1 MVHVKKQSVD
11 TQASVP
17 LSAEINR
24 ARLFI
29 NGIVQGVGFRPY
41 VYRYALQNSLTGTV
55 LNDSQGVTIEL
66 QGLEAQL
73 QSFIDQ
79 LKNSPP
85 PLARIDQF
93 EQYAIPV
100 ITGCS
105 EFKIIESKQ
114 QSQAVVIVPTD
125 KSSCAEC
132 NNDVLDPMNRHYQY
146 PFTNC
151 TNCGPRYTLIN
162 ALPYDR
168 KQTSMGQF
176 SMCDACRASYQ
187 DPLDRRYHAQ
197 PVSCPD
203 CGPRLSL
210 TTPTGQ
216 VLADREQA
224 LSQCIERL
232 EAGEVLAIKGLGGF
246 HLVCDA
252 TNTEAIARLRARK
265 HRPAKPFA
273 VMVPSIE
280 MAKTLVTG
288 CEEEW
293 QLLASQERPITL
305 MNKRQD
311 IHQHLSELVAP
322 DIDKL
327 GLFLPYTPLHQL
339 LLTQLNRPIVAT
351 SANRSGEPIITSG
364 VEIQR
369 QLSDVVDA
377 ILDHN
382 RDIVNACDDS
392 VVQVVAKQTQ
402 VMRLA
407 RGYAPLSLPLQQTLP
422 TTVLAVGAQQK
433 NSIAFGFNRSLFI
446 SPHIGDLF
454 SLEAENYFESTL
466 DTFTRLYQ
474 LSPQILV
481 HDKHPDYAPTRWCQ
495 RTQQSDNT
503 TALLSVQH
511 HFAHV
516 LSVMAVNNCTAPV
529 LGFSFDGT
537 GLGDDGNL
545 WGSEAMIV
553 SPDGYESLAQLSSFK
568 LIGGEQA
575 IKDPRR
581 ILLALLLMQY
591 DLEQIKAMK
600 LPALENLPQL
610 QLSNLTKLWQSPA
623 HGVHTSS
630 AGRLFDA
637 VAAALGLIET
647 TQFEGQAGMLI
658 ETAADR
664 LRSQAECF
672 TLTLVNEQWQ
682 VSELMAQIVKAII
695 KQPLTE
701 QRVSQIAAGF
711 LQALGLAIT
720 QLTQMHPQYPIVLCG
735 GVFQN
740 RYLNEYCQSQLSKHN
755 RSVLSPGLVPINDG
769 GISLGQLWYAI
780 CHSNK

>member
-1 MVHVKKQSVD
+1 MVHDKKQSVD
-11 TQASVP
+11 AQTSVP
-17 LSAEINR
+17 VNAEINR

-41 VYRYALQNSLTGTV
+41 VYRYALQNHLTGTV

-66 QGLEAQL
+66 QGQAGQL
-73 QSFIDQ
+73 QSFIAQ

-93 EQYAIPV
+93 KQDSIPV
-100 ITGCS
+100 VSGCS

-125 KSSCAEC
+125 KSSCDAC
-132 NNDVLDPMNRHYQY
+132 NNDVLDPNNRHYQY

-168 KQTSMGQF
+168 KQTSMGRF

-203 CGPRLSL
+203 CGPVL
-210 TTPTGQ
+210 TLTSPTGQ
-216 VLADREQA
+216 NIAHKAQA
-224 LSQCIERL
+224 LTQCIERL
-232 EAGEVLAIKGLGGF
+232 LAGEVLAIKGLGGF

-252 TNTEAIARLRARK
+252 TNTKAVARLRTRK
-265 HRPAKPFA
+265 QRPAKPFA
-273 VMVPSIE
+273 VMVPNIE
-280 MAKTLVTG
+280 MAKSLVTG
-288 CEEEW
+288 CDEEW
-293 QLLASQERPITL
+293 QLLESQERPITL
-305 MNKRQD
+305 MNKRQELT
-311 IHQHLSELVAP
+311 HHLSELIAP
-322 DIDKL
+322 GIDKL

-339 LLTQLNRPIVAT
+339 LLSQLNRPIVAT
-351 SANRSGEPIITSG
+351 SANRSGEPIITCG
-364 VEIQR
+364 EEIQR
-369 QLSDVVDA
+369 QLSTVVDA

-392 VVQVVAKQTQ
+392 VVQIVAKQTQ

-407 RGYAPLSLPLQQTLP
+407 RGYAPLSLPLQHTLP
-422 TTVLAVGAQQK
+422 STVLAVGAQQK
-433 NSIAFGFNRSLFI
+433 NSIAFGFNRSLFV

-454 SLEAENYFESTL
+454 SLEAETYFESTIS
-466 DTFTRLYQ
+466 TFKRLYQ
-474 LSPQILV
+474 LSPQTLV

-495 RTQQSDNT
+495 QRDKTSE
-503 TALLSVQH
+503 LVSVQH

-516 LSVMAVNNCTAPV
+516 LSVMAVNNVTVPV

-545 WGSEAMIV
+545 WGSEAMIA
-553 SPDGYESLAQLSSFK
+553 SPEGYKTLAQLSPFK

-581 ILLALLLMQY
+581 VLLALLLMQY
-591 DLEQIKAMK
+591 DLAQIKQMA
-600 LPALENLPQL
+600 LPALVNLSEHQL
-610 QLSNLTKLWQSPA
+610 NNLTKLWQSPS
-623 HGVHTSS
+623 HGINTSS

-658 ETAADR
+658 EAAANR
-664 LRSQAECF
+664 LTSTSERF
-672 TLTLVNEQWQ
+672 TLTLINNQWQ
-682 VSELMAQIVKAII
+682 AGELMAQIVQAII
-695 KQPLTE
+695 KQPLTA

-711 LQALGLAIT
+711 LQALATAIT
-720 QLTQMHPQYPIVLCG
+720 QLAQQYPQYPVVLCG

-740 RYLNEYCQSQLSKHN
+740 RYLNEYCQTQLSKQKHQL
-755 RSVLSPGLVPINDG
+755 LSPGLIPINDG
-769 GISLGQLWYAI
+769 GIALGQLWYAI
-780 CHSNK
+780 CHSNS